1 MMLNNSAAGGKA
13 TLIVCLAAFLNLAG
27 PGLRAEP
34 VQEQLNKAADDPHAQ
49 HRQMLHKAKT
59 SATRSID
66 ITLSDTELVTQDGIP
81 VKLKSDVVSDKIVV
95 IDFIY
100 TTCTTVCPVLSAI
113 LSQVQ
118 ARLDDR
124 LGREVVLVS
133 ISVDP
138 TRDSPARLRS
148 YSSKLRAREGW
159 MWLTGDKPA
168 VDRVLKELG
177 AYTPNFEDHP
187 SMVLVGDGSSGEWRR
202 FLGFPGSEQIMA
214 KIEEFSAG
222 RTQAAVKE

>member
-1 MMLNNSAAGGKA
+1 MMLNNSSAGGKA
-13 TLIVCLAAFLNLAG
+13 ILIICLAAFLNLAG

-34 VQEQLNKAADDPHAQ
+34 VQEQSNKAADDPHAQ

-66 ITLSDTELVTQDGIP
+66 ITLSDTELVTQNGIS
-81 VKLKSDVVSDKIVV
+81 VNLKSDVVGDKIVV
-95 IDFIY
+95 IDFVY

-113 LSQVQ
+113 LGQVQ

-124 LGREVVLVS
+124 LGSEVVLVS

-138 TRDSPARLRS
+138 TRDSPARLKS
-148 YSSKLRAREGW
+148 YSSKHRAREGW
-159 MWLTGDKPA
+159 VWLTGAKPA

-177 AYTPNFEDHP
+177 AYTPSFEDHP
-187 SMVLVGDGSSGEWRR
+187 SMVLVGDGGSGEWAR
-202 FLGFPGSEQIMA
+202 FLGFPGSGQIMA
-214 KIEEFSAG
+214 KIDEFSAG
-222 RTQAAVKE
+222 RTQAAVRE

>member
-1 MMLNNSAAGGKA
+1 MMRESFLASGRVVLLLLLAAG
-13 TLIVCLAAFLNLAG
+13 LNLAG
-27 PGLRAEP
+27 PGPRAEP
-34 VQEQLNKAADDPHAQ
+34 AQEQSNKAVEDPHAQ
-49 HRQMLHKAKT
+49 HRQMLRNPNK
-59 SATRSID
+59 SATHSID
-66 ITLSDTELVTQDGIP
+66 INLSDTELVTQDGIP

-118 ARLDDR
+118 TRLDDR

-187 SMVLVGDGSSGEWRR
+187 SMVLVGDGSSGEWGR